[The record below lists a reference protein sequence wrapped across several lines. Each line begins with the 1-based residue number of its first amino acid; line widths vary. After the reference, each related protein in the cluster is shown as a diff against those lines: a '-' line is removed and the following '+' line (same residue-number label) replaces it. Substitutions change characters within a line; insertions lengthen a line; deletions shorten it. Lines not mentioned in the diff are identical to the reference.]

1 MQFLT
6 YGVCLSRKHSVKSEI
21 SAVSCIPINPQ
32 KAFSSNV
39 IVSYWS
45 SNIIELFT
53 IEKGTLKSSN
63 ETRTPP
69 LPAVV
74 RSILLYN
81 FGSDIKSKGTEYH
94 PYLLAGLGDGS
105 VVSFTWKDGCL
116 KDQKVVSL
124 GHAPVSLTPC
134 VVDNKK
140 SIFAAGNRATVF
152 FCDKNRLVNSAI
164 MLKVGHLLYS

>member
-1 MQFLT
+1 L
-6 YGVCLSRKHSVKSEI
+6 KSEV
-21 SAVSCIPINPQ
+21 SAVSLIPLNPQ
-32 KAFSSNV
+32 KAFSSNL

-81 FGSDIKSKGTEYH
+81 FGSDINSKGVDYQ
-94 PYLLAGLGDGS
+94 PYLLAGMGDGS

-116 KDQKVVSL
+116 KDQKIVSL

-134 VVDNKK
+134 EVDGKK
-140 SIFAAGNRATVF
+140 SVFAAGNRATVF
-152 FCDKNRLVNSAI
+152 FCDKNRLVNSAV
-164 MLKVGHLLYS
+164 MLKVGTYLLTRIKS